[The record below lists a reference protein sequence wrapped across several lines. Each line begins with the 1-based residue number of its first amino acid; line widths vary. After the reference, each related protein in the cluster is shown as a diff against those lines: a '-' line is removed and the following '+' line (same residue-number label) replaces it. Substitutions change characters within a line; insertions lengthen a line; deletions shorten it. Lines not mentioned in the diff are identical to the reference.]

1 MFLPGPDYRLPS
13 RNAVSWDFETAPTLG
28 SIETTT
34 RQKKLL
40 AQQSLAFNVRDPTFS
55 QLFPEYKERYEEE
68 LARKP
73 LHEQQQQQQ
82 ALSRANSNNNAD
94 NNGLELHSI
103 MATAAGLFA
112 VLSIFC
118 ALAMR
123 FF

>member
-1 MFLPGPDYRLPS
+1 MWS
-13 RNAVSWDFETAPTLG
+13 VSTILTGLYSFMIETAPTLG

-82 ALSRANSNNNAD
+82 QALSRANSNNNAD